1 MDQVPEKRESIVQSW
16 VGTWVELHYA
26 ASSAEVTPHG
36 EISGPAETRIGAC
49 RLEAVDEKGT
59 EASLPDAGKRS
70 TLFIPWHSVLLIQG
84 PSRQEMEQDQSEQTA
99 EASRARRQELMDL
112 LASAET
118 QPKWRSQGL
127 LLIAGW
133 LLTLAMATYARPVT
147 NYQTYSQVIR

>member
-99 EASRARRQELMDL
+99 EASPARRQELMDL
-112 LASAET
+112 LASAGNST
-118 QPKWRSQGL
+118 QVAVARAAADSWLASNPSDGDVRS
-127 LLIAGW
+127 
-133 LLTLAMATYARPVT
+133 ARDQLPDV
-147 NYQTYSQVIR
+147 

>member
-36 EISGPAETRIGAC
+36 EISGPAETRIGIC
-49 RLEAVDEKGT
+49 RLEAVDEKGI

-99 EASRARRQELMDL
+99 EASPARRQELMDL
-112 LASAET
+112 LASAGNST
-118 QPKWRSQGL
+118 QVAVARAAADSWLASNPSDGDVRS
-127 LLIAGW
+127 
-133 LLTLAMATYARPVT
+133 ARDQLPDV
-147 NYQTYSQVIR
+147 